1 MKRADGDDRD
11 NRERDE
17 HAGFTGPWWRFPT
30 MRDALAAGVIAGLT
44 WIIGH
49 LMGLRAV
56 EPFGYGLAMIVG
68 GRHFFL
74 EGIHELRNEREVGI
88 EILMSAAA
96 GGAALLGLWDEA
108 AALVF
113 LYATAEALEEYA
125 YARTRSAIRGLLD
138 LAPPQA
144 CVLRGSRQEIV
155 PTSDINVGDL
165 LLVRPGGAIATDGIV
180 REGTSAVDESPV
192 TGESMPVEKQ
202 PGARVFAGSVNRQ
215 GALVVEA
222 TATFADNTLSKII
235 HLVEEAQE
243 QKGRLQR
250 FIERF
255 GRRYS
260 PGVLVAAL
268 LLLAIPPAFGQPWL
282 PWALR
287 AVVLLVAAAP
297 CALVMSTPVAAAAGI
312 GIAGRS
318 GVLIKGGIHLENLGR
333 VRIVVFDKTG
343 TLTRGAP
350 EVTDVIPAAGE
361 AAERLLSVA
370 ASVERYS
377 EHPLGEA
384 IVHHAEQTKVAVAAA
399 ADFEALTGFGA
410 RARVNGQMAFVGNPA
425 LFQQQGIPLDSVRA
439 ALETLQ
445 EQGKTAVAVGV
456 DHTML
461 GILGIQDRIRPGAR
475 EVIDALHR
483 SGIRTAM
490 LTGDNARTAAAIAR
504 ELGIDHVH
512 ADLKPED
519 KVRHIREIE
528 EKHGPAA
535 MVGDGINDAPALAA
549 ATVGIAMGA
558 AGTDAAIEAS
568 DVALMADDLSKVGYA
583 IRLGKAARTISVQNI
598 VFSLLVLSVLIPSA
612 LIGALS
618 VVVAVAAHEVSELIA
633 VANGLR
639 VARHGPA

>member
-1 MKRADGDDRD
+1 MERADEHTRD
-11 NRERDE
+11 KHERDE
-17 HAGFTGPWWRFPT
+17 YPGFTGPWWRFPP
-30 MRDALAAGVIAGLT
+30 MRYALAAGVIAGLT
-44 WIIGH
+44 WIVGH
-49 LMGLRAV
+49 LAAMRTL
-56 EPFGYGLAMIVG
+56 EPFGYVLAMIVG

-74 EGIHELRNEREVGI
+74 EGINGLRDEREVGI

-96 GGAALLGLWDEA
+96 VGAALMRLWDEA

-113 LYATAEALEEYA
+113 LYATAESLEEYA
-125 YARTRSAIRGLLD
+125 YARTRSAIRSLLD

-144 CVLRGSRQEIV
+144 CVLRGTRQEIV
-155 PTSDINVGDL
+155 PTSAIEVGDL
-165 LLVRPGGAIATDGIV
+165 LVVRPGGAIATDGIV

-192 TGESMPVEKQ
+192 TGESMPVEKA
-202 PGARVFAGSVNRQ
+202 PGTRVFAGSINRQ
-215 GALVVEA
+215 GALVIEA
-222 TATFADNTLSKII
+222 TATCADNTLSKII

-260 PGVLVAAL
+260 PGVLAAAL
-268 LLLAIPPAFGQPWL
+268 LLLAIPPAFGQPWP
-282 PWALR
+282 PWVLR

-318 GVLIKGGIHLENLGR
+318 GVLVKGGIHLENLGR

-350 EVTDVIPAAGE
+350 EVTDVMPADGVT
-361 AAERLLSVA
+361 AERLLSVA
-370 ASVERYS
+370 ASVERLS

-384 IVHHAEQTKVAVAAA
+384 IIRRAEQTQIAIAAA
-399 ADFEALTGFGA
+399 ADFEALAGFGA
-410 RARVNGQMAFVGNPA
+410 RARVNGQLAFVGNPA
-425 LFQQQGIPLDSVRA
+425 LFQEEGIPLDSVRV
-439 ALETLQ
+439 ALEASQ

-456 DHTML
+456 DHTIL
-461 GILGIQDRIRPGAR
+461 GILGIQDWIRPRAR
-475 EVIDALHR
+475 EAIDALHR

-490 LTGDNARTAAAIAR
+490 LTGDNARTATAIAR
-504 ELGIDHVH
+504 QLGIDHVH
-512 ADLKPED
+512 AELKPED
-519 KVRHIREIE
+519 KVRFIKRMEAEI
-528 EKHGPAA
+528 GPVA

-558 AGTDAAIEAS
+558 VGTDAAIEAA

-583 IRLGKAARTISVQNI
+583 IRLGKAARAISVQNI

-618 VVVAVAAHEVSELIA
+618 VVVAVGAHEVSELLA

-639 VARHGPA
+639 VARHRPA